1 MPALLVLRG
10 PSIKGT
16 VCRPPKRKAHQGLP
30 WSLESGLH
38 DFRRTAVRNLVRS
51 GVPDT
56 VSDEDGHKT
65 QIVFDRYDI
74 TSEADLRDALGR
86 VDLRDR
92 DKSRGQS
99 QYCKVGCQQAKRL
112 TC

>member
-1 MPALLVLRG
+1 VA
-10 PSIKGT
+10 GT
-16 VCRPPKRKAHQGLP
+16 RSPTEGWDDLPVCRPPKRKAHQGLP

-86 VDLRDR
+86 VDYATGTNRGDNR
-92 DKSRGQS
+92 STAKSGANKQT
-99 QYCKVGCQQAKRL
+99 A
-112 TC
+112 